1 LLGRSI
7 GDVRAAWLVQE
18 SVPSYASGSTVSKQ
32 AIIFVP
38 VVELG
43 LVAACL
49 SAGSD
54 LERRSHFWLRM
65 FLVCL
70 SLPAVLM
77 LIVAANR
84 LNVLS
89 EHAALVL
96 ATVAVFAALLAMPAL
111 LCRTPESS
119 PGPSDDEGGG
129 GPAPDRPPASPE
141 SPRRGVPLPDA
152 DPSRIRLRDHDS
164 PKIRSVKRR
173 RAREPE
179 REPVPAPPDQ

>member
-1 LLGRSI
+1 M
-7 GDVRAAWLVQE
+7 
-18 SVPSYASGSTVSKQ
+18 PSYPSGSTVSKQ
-32 AIIFVP
+32 AIIFLP
-38 VVELG
+38 VVELC

-70 SLPAVLM
+70 SLPALLL
-77 LIVAANR
+77 LILAANL

-96 ATVAVFAALLAMPAL
+96 ATMVVFAALLAVPAS
-111 LCRTPESS
+111 LCRSPDSS
-119 PGPSDDEGGG
+119 PGPSDDESGG
-129 GPAPDRPPASPE
+129 GPGPDRPPASPE
-141 SPRRGVPLPDA
+141 PPRGGVPLPDA
-152 DPSRIRLRDHDS
+152 DLSRIRVRDHGS

-179 REPVPAPPDQ
+179 REPVPTHQ